1 MNDHI
6 FLKQFSHIEGLIV
19 LALVDYYD
27 GSVLGS
33 IGDDDLNIDI
43 ERLAC
48 YNSRGTDVS
57 VVLDLMIHDIDL
69 LLKTDYV
76 EGILISMKNQYHIIH
91 PLESNHSLFLYVILD
106 RNHSNLAYAHHE
118 IQGLERHLNF
128 YAY

>member
-6 FLKQFSHIEGLIV
+6 FLKQFSHIDGLIV
-19 LALVDYYD
+19 LALVDCYD

-43 ERLAC
+43 FALEGSAIFKHQKKLIKQL
-48 YNSRGTDVS
+48 N
-57 VVLDLMIHDIDL
+57 
-69 LLKTDYV
+69 KTDYV

-106 RNHSNLAYAHHE
+106 RDHSNLAYAHHE
-118 IQGLERHLNF
+118 IQRLERHLNF

>member
-6 FLKQFSHIEGLIV
+6 FLKQFSHIDGLIV

-27 GSVLGS
+27 GSVLDS
-33 IGDDDLNIDI
+33 IGDDDVNIDM
-43 ERLAC
+43 LALEGSAIFKHQKKLIKQF
-48 YNSRGTDVS
+48 N
-57 VVLDLMIHDIDL
+57 
-69 LLKTDYV
+69 KTDYV

-106 RNHSNLAYAHHE
+106 RDHSNLAYAHHE
-118 IQGLERHLNF
+118 IQRLERHLNF

>member
-43 ERLAC
+43 FALEGAAIFKHQKNLIKQL
-48 YNSRGTDVS
+48 N
-57 VVLDLMIHDIDL
+57 
-69 LLKTDYV
+69 KTDYV

-118 IQGLERHLNF
+118 IQRLERHLNF

>member
-43 ERLAC
+43 FALE
-48 YNSRGTDVS
+48 GTAIFKHQKK
-57 VVLDLMIHDIDL
+57 LIKQLH
-69 LLKTDYV
+69 KTDYV

-118 IQGLERHLNF
+118 IQRLERHLNF